1 MIFTDHF
8 SALDLL
14 IVLSTF
20 SACLNPFKHY
30 YGASTLLLNFASQK
44 SNRTKISLPNN
55 WIGKV
60 IHSHFLHLDSRLF
73 ITFVGG
79 QPVSLNVS
87 GHCLNPSKR
96 FYLFFSSLDVVQ
108 IMKYLSVKEMFV
120 QKLTMIS

>member
-1 MIFTDHF
+1 M
-8 SALDLL
+8 LDLL

-20 SACLNPFKHY
+20 FCLLESIQTF
-30 YGASTLLLNFASQK
+30 YGASTLLLNFCLTE

-79 QPVSLNVS
+79 QPVSPNVS
-87 GHCLNPSKR
+87 EHCLNPSKKTLS
-96 FYLFFSSLDVVQ
+96 FFLFRCFKHYED
-108 IMKYLSVKEMFV
+108 SVKACLKKEMF
-120 QKLTMIS
+120 

>member
-8 SALDLL
+8 STLDLL
-14 IVLSTF
+14 ILRSTF

-30 YGASTLLLNFASQK
+30 YYGASTLLLNFCLTE

-79 QPVSLNVS
+79 QPVSPNVS

-96 FYLFFSSLDVVQ
+96 FYLFFLFRCCTDYEV
-108 IMKYLSVKEMFV
+108 SVKEMFK
-120 QKLTMIS
+120 QNLTMIS

>member
-8 SALDLL
+8 SVLDLL

-20 SACLNPFKHY
+20 FCLLESIQTF
-30 YGASTLLLNFASQK
+30 YGASTLLLNFCLTE

-96 FYLFFSSLDVVQ
+96 FYLFFLFRCCTDYEV
-108 IMKYLSVKEMFV
+108 SVKVMFV
-120 QKLTMIS
+120 QNLIRIS